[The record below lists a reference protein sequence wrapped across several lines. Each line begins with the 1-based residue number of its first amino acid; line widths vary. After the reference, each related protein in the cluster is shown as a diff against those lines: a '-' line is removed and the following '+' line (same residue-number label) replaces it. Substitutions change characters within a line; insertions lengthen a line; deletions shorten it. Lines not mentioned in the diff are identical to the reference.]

1 MLWLLAQS
9 LHVSDDATFTI
20 TMGVAACVVVFAVV
34 ATWRVTSKLSSIDN
48 NILSMRQELDN
59 SFTLDKASEQALRM
73 AIENPGMR
81 VPDPRDPTKI
91 IEVKPRTE
99 TDETPRF
106 SPRGTAS

>member
-1 MLWLLAQS
+1 M
-9 LHVSDDATFTI
+9 HVSENATFTI
-20 TMGVAACVVVFAVV
+20 TMGVAACVVVFSVM
-34 ATWRVTSKLSSIDN
+34 ATWRITGKLSSIDN

-91 IEVKPRTE
+91 IEVKSRD
-99 TDETPRF
+99 DE
-106 SPRGTAS
+106 SKSSVTASTRSK